1 MINISYDSHSDL
13 YTDYEACLAFLGG
26 LNTDQTQYPS
36 DMTNFHLYSEIR
48 TDKELLAV
56 KSFFATQNFDKC
68 HLILWSD
75 VDVRG
80 NERLAPFKD
89 HIEFRVFTPEEAV
102 GTPLEAHP
110 NVVSA
115 SDSKHYMKSGL
126 LRFLALYKYGGIW
139 YDMDMVLLRDL
150 KPILDQEFAYMWGS
164 ETDFAG
170 FGPCAAFMGIQKGST
185 HAALCME
192 ELIQAPIQPNTVSRD
207 HQMLAKVYRRRPF
220 TVFPSAFFNT
230 EWQINKKHPG
240 LGTKIEGGWF
250 QRTEYSEHLFLDA
263 FAWHWHNSSYKGQ
276 TVEAGSKFWLLESLI
291 DQVLKD
297 KAPHN

>member
-1 MINISYDSHSDL
+1 
-13 YTDYEACLAFLGG
+13 
-26 LNTDQTQYPS
+26 
-36 DMTNFHLYSEIR
+36 
-48 TDKELLAV
+48 
-56 KSFFATQNFDKC
+56 
-68 HLILWSD
+68 
-75 VDVRG
+75 
-80 NERLAPFKD
+80 
-89 HIEFRVFTPEEAV
+89 
-102 GTPLEAHP
+102 
-110 NVVSA
+110 
-115 SDSKHYMKSGL
+115 MKSGL

-150 KPILDQEFAYMWGS
+150 KPILDQEFTYMWGS

-170 FGPCAAFMGIQKGST
+170 FGPCAAFMGIQKSST

-192 ELIQAPIQPNTVSRD
+192 ELIRAPIQPNTVSRD

-250 QRTEYSEHLFLDA
+250 RRTEYSEHLFLDA
-263 FAWHWHNSSYKGQ
+263 FAWHWHNSSHKGQ
-276 TVEAGSKFWLLESLI
+276 NVEAGSKFWLLESLI

-297 KAPHN
+297 KVPHN